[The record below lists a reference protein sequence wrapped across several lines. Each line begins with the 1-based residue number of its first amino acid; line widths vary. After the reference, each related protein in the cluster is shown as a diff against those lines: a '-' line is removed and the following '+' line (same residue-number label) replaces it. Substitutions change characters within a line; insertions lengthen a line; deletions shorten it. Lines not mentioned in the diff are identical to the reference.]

1 LLLPSDLVTQPF
13 TQVEAFLMR
22 GPGENIVNC
31 KTHRCKLTNI
41 NVVPHIQS
49 CSRKYQCS
57 STCQCAHE
65 HMAYWG

>member
-1 LLLPSDLVTQPF
+1 
-13 TQVEAFLMR
+13 
-22 GPGENIVNC
+22 
-31 KTHRCKLTNI
+31 
-41 NVVPHIQS
+41 VVPHIQS